1 MMQAQDIWHDIT
13 EIKGKRILGRNPIF
27 FNLDSLKLFC
37 FITSYLNFLKTILGE
52 REGFL
57 GKHCV
62 LCAIFQ
68 GVSRL
73 LTAFWVLP
81 ERHQLWEEGLYLIN
95 KKRVRVRTNKRSSK
109 SNPLISLPSCMPD
122 HLGISSSPAAA
133 AFKQLSSTPALVAD
147 LLWVQIQA
155 WSFLIPSLH
164 PFIPTDWRK
173 WKMKVN
179 CLLHSSL
186 KLNRY
191 QKLSGSGRW
200 QLFSKTLPFFFF
212 FLRNP
217 LLLILSLLRVHREQG
232 LFYHRM
238 DCLPGNPNRHI
249 EKCC

>member
-13 EIKGKRILGRNPIF
+13 EIKGKRILGRNSIF

-52 REGFL
+52 REGFF

-68 GVSRL
+68 GVGRL

-122 HLGISSSPAAA
+122 HLWHQLQSCSCCFQAALIDTSPGCW
-133 AFKQLSSTPALVAD
+133 PALGTDSGLV
-147 LLWVQIQA
+147 
-155 WSFLIPSLH
+155 FPH
-164 PFIPTDWRK
+164 PFPSPFHSHRPKEVENESKLFTPQFFEIKQISEALWK
-173 WKMKVN
+173 WKMTII
-179 CLLHSSL
+179 
-186 KLNRY
+186 
-191 QKLSGSGRW
+191 
-200 QLFSKTLPFFFF
+200 F
-212 FLRNP
+212 
-217 LLLILSLLRVHREQG
+217 
-232 LFYHRM
+232 
-238 DCLPGNPNRHI
+238 
-249 EKCC
+249 